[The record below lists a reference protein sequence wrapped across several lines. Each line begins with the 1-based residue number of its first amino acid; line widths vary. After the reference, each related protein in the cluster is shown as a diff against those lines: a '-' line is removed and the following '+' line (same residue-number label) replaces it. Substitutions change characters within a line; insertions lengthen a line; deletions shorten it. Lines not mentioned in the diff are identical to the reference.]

1 MIYTFIAER
10 CQDLP
15 VVTCCRVMKV
25 STSGFYEAR
34 SRGESRRLQA
44 DRVLTVKIGEIHA
57 RSRGTYGAPRVHAEL
72 ADDHGVRCGKKR
84 VARLMRDA
92 GICGVYRRRS
102 RQKPVVAVSFLPD
115 LVNRQ
120 FHPAGPNE
128 LWVTDIT
135 QHRTREGWVY
145 CAAVLD
151 AWSRRIVGWSI
162 ADHLRTELVVDAVTM
177 ATWRRPDTAN
187 TILHSDHGTQF
198 TSWVF
203 GRKLRDAGLLGSMGS
218 IGDAYDNAMIESFW
232 GSMQLEL
239 LDRQKWTSRQQL
251 ANAIFDWIERFYNPT
266 RRHSQL
272 GYKSPINYEQQALT
286 A

>member
-1 MIYTFIAER
+1 MIYTFIADR

-34 SRGESRRLQA
+34 RRGESRRLQA
-44 DRVLTVKIGEIHA
+44 DRALIVKIREIHG
-57 RSRGTYGAPRVHAEL
+57 RSRGTYGAPRIHAEL
-72 ADDHGVRCGKKR
+72 ADDYGVRCGRKR

-92 GICGVYRRRS
+92 GICGIYRRRS
-102 RQKPVVAVSFLPD
+102 HRKPVGGVSFLPD

-120 FHPAGPNE
+120 FHPSGPNE

-162 ADHLRTELVVDAVTM
+162 ADHLRTELVVDAITM
-177 ATWRRPDTAN
+177 ATWRRPEAAN

-203 GRKLRDAGLLGSMGS
+203 GKKLRDAGLLGSMGS